1 MYSALIFPLLEQICQ
16 YKEQAVYM
24 LLQEEQLSDFL
35 PAYIEFSR
43 FSDGSKLNCSPRCRQ
58 SVSID
63 GTNISNF
70 FESCIIVSRFFY
82 STAKKAQS
90 TETGLFLFVP
100 F

>member
-1 MYSALIFPLLEQICQ
+1 
-16 YKEQAVYM
+16 M

-43 FSDGSKLNCSPRCRQ
+43 CSDGSKLNCSPRCRQ

-82 STAKKAQS
+82 STAKKS
-90 TETGLFLFVP
+90 TIHRNGIVP
-100 F
+100 FCSFLMQII